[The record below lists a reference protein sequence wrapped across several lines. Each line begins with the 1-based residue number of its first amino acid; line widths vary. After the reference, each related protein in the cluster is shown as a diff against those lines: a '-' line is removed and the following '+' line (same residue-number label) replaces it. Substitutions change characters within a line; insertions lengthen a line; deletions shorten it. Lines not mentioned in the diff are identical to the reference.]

1 MIEIRH
7 VGHEF
12 SRAGTRG
19 EPQLALLDV
28 TFAIPDGAFVS
39 ILGPSGC
46 GKTTLLRIVHGLVRP
61 TAGEVLVDGTLV
73 RKPSADRAMVFQD
86 FALLPWRSAQA
97 NAEFGLKV
105 QGAAVDA
112 RRSRAADALRLVGL
126 PDFARH
132 FPHEMSG
139 GMKQRLGLAR
149 ALATSPRTLLMDE
162 PFASL
167 DLQSRELMQV
177 ELMRLWEDDRKTV
190 VFVTHS
196 VDEAVFLSDRVIVL
210 SARPGRVVRNVEI
223 RLPRP
228 RWQDPDQVRSSPE
241 FLDYR
246 RFLWSTLKECA
257 PEVAA

>member
-12 SRAGTRG
+12 SRAGARAAR
-19 EPQLALLDV
+19 QAALLDV

-46 GKTTLLRIVHGLVRP
+46 GKTTLLRILHGLVRP
-61 TAGEVLVDGTLV
+61 TSGEVLVDGSLV
-73 RKPSADRAMVFQD
+73 RKPSSDRAMVFQD
-86 FALLPWRSAQA
+86 FALLPWRAAQA
-97 NAEFGLKV
+97 NSEFGLKV
-105 QGAAVDA
+105 QGVAADA
-112 RRSRAADALRLVGL
+112 RRTRATDALRLVGL
-126 PDFARH
+126 ADFARH

-139 GMKQRLGLAR
+139 GMKQRLGIAR
-149 ALATSPRTLLMDE
+149 ALATGPRTLLMDE
-162 PFASL
+162 PFAAL
-167 DLQSRELMQV
+167 DLQTRELMQV
-177 ELMRLWEDDRKTV
+177 ELMRLWEADRKTV

-210 SARPGRVVRNVEI
+210 SARPGRVLRNVEI

-228 RWQDPDQVRSSPE
+228 RWQDDQQVRTCPE

-246 RFLWSTLKECA
+246 RFLWTTLKHCA
-257 PEVAA
+257 EAAA